1 MKSRGLF
8 VITEKEFQDHTH
20 SRKFL
25 MFLSII
31 LVVTII
37 GMASGS
43 VDYNKQIDNYNE
55 QLSVV
60 DEDSEMVSYWYK
72 PSIMTIFVSVGA
84 LLASLGSI
92 LGIAMGFDLITKEK
106 ESKSLKILL
115 SNPIYR
121 DEVING
127 KAAGGI
133 LALLLALFITF
144 VIAFAIMLIFGIV
157 PSGNELMY
165 IALFGLAAFLMIFS
179 YFAISMFMS
188 TVAGDSGNSLVYTL
202 IIFVFLSSLLPI
214 FVWSSTTDLIVGPA
228 PEYPEDL
235 INFDYGVGV
244 GGTTITMTASNEVS
258 VSENDEKVTDIT
270 EDEAWKKYMEEME
283 EYWGKREMIS
293 GFVNLLSPTNN
304 FQDIINTLAYSD
316 NGMMSMLSSS
326 YSPTDGE
333 STSIM
338 DVLGKLLWN
347 FVALI
352 AIPVVFFGAAYVR
365 FMKLDVR

>member
-1 MKSRGLF
+1 MKSAGLF
-8 VITEKEFQDHTH
+8 AITEKEFQDHTH

-43 VDYNKQIDNYNE
+43 VDYNQQIDSYNE
-55 QLSVV
+55 KMSVV
-60 DEDSEMVSYWYK
+60 DENSESTSYWYK
-72 PSIMTIFVSVGA
+72 PSIMTIFNSVGT
-84 LLASLGSI
+84 LLASLGAI

-115 SNPIYR
+115 SHPIYR

-133 LALLLALFITF
+133 LALLLALFVTF
-144 VIAFAIMLIFGIV
+144 VIAAGIMLIFGIV
-157 PSGNELMY
+157 PSGDDFIY
-165 IALFGLAAFLMIFS
+165 IAFFGLAAFLMIFS

-188 TVAGDSGNSLVYTL
+188 TVAEDSGNSLVYTL
-202 IIFVFLSSLLPI
+202 IIFVFLSSLLPV

-228 PEYPEDL
+228 PEYPEGLVD
-235 INFDYGVGV
+235 FDYGI
-244 GGTTITMTASNEVS
+244 GGTAVTMTISKEAEVS
-258 VSENDEKVTDIT
+258 DASEGVTDIT
-270 EDEAWKKYMEEME
+270 EDETWKKYMDEME
-283 EYWGKREMIS
+283 EYWSKREMIS

-304 FQDIINTLAYSD
+304 FQDIMNTLTY
-316 NGMMSMLSSS
+316 SSS
-326 YSPTDGE
+326 GLDDLMRSSTYPADEE
-333 STSIM
+333 SAGVM

-347 FVALI
+347 FVALV
-352 AIPVVFFGAAYVR
+352 AIPAVFFGAAYIR
-365 FMKLDVR
+365 FMRLDVR

>member
-1 MKSRGLF
+1 MKSRGLYA
-8 VITEKEFQDHTH
+8 IAEKEFQDHTH

-43 VDYNKQIDNYNE
+43 VDYKQQIDDYNDKM
-55 QLSVV
+55 SVV
-60 DEDSEMVSYWYK
+60 DEDSESLSYWYK

-115 SNPIYR
+115 SHPIYR

-144 VIAFAIMLIFGIV
+144 VIALGIMLIFGIV
-157 PSGNELMY
+157 PSGDEIMY

-188 TVAGDSGNSLVYTL
+188 TVARDSGNSLVYTL
-202 IIFVFLSSLLPI
+202 IFFVFLSSLLPI

-228 PEYPEDL
+228 PEYPEAS
-235 INFDYGVGV
+235 IDYVYGA
-244 GGTTITMTASNEVS
+244 GGTTAITMTISEDAEVS
-258 VSENDEKVTDIT
+258 ETGEKVTDIA
-270 EDEAWKKYMEEME
+270 EDEAWQKYMEEME

-316 NGMMSMLSSS
+316 NGMMSYLSSS
-326 YSPTDGE
+326 YTPGDGE
-333 STSIM
+333 SAGIM

-365 FMKLDVR
+365 FMRLDVR